1 MHGFAPG
8 FQYIYGMGF
17 IRIGFVDIID
27 IVAVAVIIYYLYRMV
42 KGTNAPSI
50 LVGIITIYIIWEV
63 TRLLNM
69 ELLSSILGNI
79 IGVGVVALIVVFQPE
94 IRQFLQT
101 IGLKQR
107 NNRNN
112 SFWRKVFGS
121 DQKDEKIDVT
131 PIVKAVT
138 DMSHS
143 KTGAL
148 IVIQRQTDLT
158 VTTDTGIAIDAQ
170 TSVPLLEN
178 IFFKNSPLHDGA
190 VIIHENRIVAAKC
203 VLPSTRVQVPKSYGM
218 RHRAALGMSEVSD
231 AIVIVV
237 SEETGAIS
245 IAQDSEIKRGIPHEH
260 LRANLLRALR
270 KTEQKKEEK
279 PAEKAQEVGTPTAV

>member
-1 MHGFAPG
+1 
-8 FQYIYGMGF
+8 MGF

-27 IVAVAVIIYYLYRMV
+27 IVAVAVLMYYLYRMV

-50 LVGIITIYIIWEV
+50 LIGIITIYIVWVV
-63 TRLLNM
+63 TQVLNM

-79 IGVGVVALIVVFQPE
+79 IGVGVIALIVVFQPE

-101 IGLKQR
+101 IGLRQR

-112 SFWRKVFGS
+112 SFWRKIFGS
-121 DQKDEKIDVT
+121 DRKDEKIDVT

-138 DMSHS
+138 DMSDT

-148 IVIQRQTDLT
+148 IVIQQDTDLT
-158 VTTDTGIAIDAQ
+158 VTADTGIAIDAQ

-203 VLPSTRVQVPKSYGM
+203 VLPSTRAKVPKSYGM
-218 RHRAALGMSEVSD
+218 RHRAALGMSETSD
-231 AIVIVV
+231 AIILVV
-237 SEETGAIS
+237 SEETGSIS
-245 IAQDSEIKRGIPHEH
+245 IAQDGQIKRGIPHEH
-260 LRANLLRALR
+260 LRANLMRALR

-279 PAEKAQEVGTPTAV
+279 PAETAAATTAAQEPAGANPQQ

>member
-1 MHGFAPG
+1 
-8 FQYIYGMGF
+8 MGF

-27 IVAVAVIIYYLYRMV
+27 IVAVAMLMYYLYRMV

-50 LVGIITIYIIWEV
+50 LIGIITIYIIWVV
-63 TRLLNM
+63 TQVLNM

-79 IGVGVVALIVVFQPE
+79 IGVGVIALIVVFQPE
-94 IRQFLQT
+94 LRQFLQT
-101 IGLKQR
+101 IGVKQR

-112 SFWRKVFGS
+112 SFWKKVFGA
-121 DQKDEKIDVT
+121 DQRDEKIDVT
-131 PIVKAVT
+131 PIVKAVS
-138 DMSHS
+138 DMAAS

-148 IVIQRQTDLT
+148 IVIQRETDLT
-158 VTTDTGIAIDAQ
+158 VTADTGIAIDAQ

-190 VIIHENRIVAAKC
+190 VVIHENRIVAAKC
-203 VLPSTRVQVPKSYGM
+203 VLPSTRSKVPKSYGM

-231 AIVIVV
+231 AVVVVV

-270 KTEQKKEEK
+270 KTEHKKESADK
-279 PAEKAQEVGTPTAV
+279 PQEVGTPTAV